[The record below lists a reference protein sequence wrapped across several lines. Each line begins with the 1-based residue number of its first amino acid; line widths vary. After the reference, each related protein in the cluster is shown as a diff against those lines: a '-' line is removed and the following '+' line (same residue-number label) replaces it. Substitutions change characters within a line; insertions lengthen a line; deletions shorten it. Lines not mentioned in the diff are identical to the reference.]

1 MCLGL
6 FLATRVVLYLEVKY
20 ETETPLFIQRGMKP
34 ENWDVLSENEKTIWK
49 DLEITLVA
57 FFSDLKK
64 ERLILPEPYVIRKNL
79 QTILNYQQEL
89 YNVSLVIQRIC
100 SPKRG
105 TIAFV
110 TENTEFNNGNELLNW
125 YLSYFG
131 FMIIQAHELFRNI
144 LLNTLNTGKMTNKKG
159 KPIGKRITK
168 WSLIKLLDYLKNKK
182 ITDKTEDLKILFLG
196 TNQLRNAFAHGL
208 FWFEFPNIFWL
219 DNITTTE
226 PEHIEFG
233 AFMTLFRELN
243 IRLECT
249 IWVSSQLFKENFFK
263 P

>member
-1 MCLGL
+1 M
-6 FLATRVVLYLEVKY
+6 
-20 ETETPLFIQRGMKP
+20 QP
-34 ENWDVLSENEKTIWK
+34 ENWGVFSENEKTIWK
-49 DLEITLVA
+49 DLEILLVA

-64 ERLILPEPYVIRKNL
+64 EGLILSEPYVIRKNL
-79 QTILNYQQEL
+79 QTILDYQQEL

-105 TIAFV
+105 MSAFV
-110 TENTEFNNGNELLNW
+110 TNNTEFNNVNELLNW

-131 FMIIQAHELFRNI
+131 FMVIQAHELFRNV
-144 LLNTLNTGKMTNKKG
+144 LLNILNTGKMTNKKG
-159 KPIGKRITK
+159 KPIGKKITK
-168 WSLIKLLDYLKNKK
+168 WSLVKLLDYLRDKK
-182 ITDKTEDLKILFLG
+182 ITNKTEDLKNFFLD

-219 DNITTTE
+219 DNITTIK

-233 AFMTLFRELN
+233 DFMNLFRELN

-249 IWVSSQLFKENFFK
+249 IWVSAQLFKEDFFK
-263 P
+263 L